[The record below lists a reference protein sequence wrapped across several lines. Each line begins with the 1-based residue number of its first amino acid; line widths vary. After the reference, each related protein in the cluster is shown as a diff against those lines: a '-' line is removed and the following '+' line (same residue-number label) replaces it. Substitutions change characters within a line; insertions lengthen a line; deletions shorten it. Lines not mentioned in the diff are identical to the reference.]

1 MFTMKINYLQ
11 SVVLKGTKYNT
22 KYNNNKR
29 YNHIWDFC
37 NVSQQFHFVIISNQ
51 IVLPFIE
58 QAIFPYF
65 VYWILV

>member
-11 SVVLKGTKYNT
+11 SVALKGTKYNT

-37 NVSQQFHFVIISNQ
+37 NVS
-51 IVLPFIE
+51 
-58 QAIFPYF
+58 
-65 VYWILV
+65 